1 MTSQPAR
8 PGSLHTDSWGCGPGI
23 PAFPSLSLAPEQC
36 RASGSA
42 HRPRASASHARATAA
57 ALSTRMGP
65 EPLARHSVC
74 AHPEMRPAQG
84 PSPPVRMGPLS
95 AAPRSSAVHPIPS
108 SACGQGGMKA
118 RRGGRVSS
126 QSLSQP
132 PAAPCPAQSCSCP
145 RCRLQAWVCRA
156 ELGSSSGSWR
166 RKCRAAVPSTKPHC
180 SKQILPGAGCIFF
193 K

>member
-23 PAFPSLSLAPEQC
+23 PAFPSLSLAPKQC

-84 PSPPVRMGPLS
+84 PRGSETGPGLES
-95 AAPRSSAVHPIPS
+95 EFCIIIKFD
-108 SACGQGGMKA
+108 CI
-118 RRGGRVSS
+118 
-126 QSLSQP
+126 
-132 PAAPCPAQSCSCP
+132 CSF
-145 RCRLQAWVCRA
+145 RNSGIFH
-156 ELGSSSGSWR
+156 LGS
-166 RKCRAAVPSTKPHC
+166 
-180 SKQILPGAGCIFF
+180 ILESRFLARLTYVQ
-193 K
+193 